1 MGVIERYPSFTGVT
15 IFLKMLVAW
24 VFIMLMT
31 NCNYFKT
38 GYILWI
44 YKLNSIFP
52 RHRSV
57 WNWRLQSEEQT
68 NEQACGQKLYTYM
81 LQNISTPE
89 IQLITYLYKTT
100 LHILKY
106 YLLVTYLQ
114 WNKAHT
120 YTPYISHTQLQHTH
134 LD

>member
-1 MGVIERYPSFTGVT
+1 MIISKLDTFFG
-15 IFLKMLVAW
+15 
-24 VFIMLMT
+24 
-31 NCNYFKT
+31 
-38 GYILWI
+38 
-44 YKLNSIFP
+44 YKLDLVFP
-52 RHRSV
+52 KSSTIKV
-57 WNWRLQSEEQT
+57 SETEDYKVTTGT